1 MTSIPS
7 FGTSLLQNA
16 QANQTTA
23 PSVEEILQNTPQ
35 APMPEQAPDSFNR
48 EGEMPQRKGFDWFS
62 ATATALG
69 ALGVFLAG
77 RKGWLGKYVQTWF
90 GGRMSLSKV
99 HKNIEAKISEY
110 LGRDGVGVNS
120 AKIVKNAEGN
130 KVLRAEF
137 ENGAVQEFAVTESKN
152 VIKLST
158 KDMPL
163 GVDGQVA
170 GKAEEVILFNR
181 LDGSPKSRV
190 RFIKGENG
198 KVQEYAAFKGEDIL
212 DEGFSESSG
221 IYRSYQKSAPRRRY
235 LFGLF
240 GPKQVKTVSRT
251 YTNPETGEA
260 SVTSMKTVYKHGKK
274 AKIHQQINGQNRTI
288 IFDNSGK
295 ISQIQTKG
303 NDGKVIVQHFDYAL
317 NPEGKQVLSEIR
329 YTDAKGNPITP
340 PSV

>member
-130 KVLRAEF
+130 KYYVPNL
-137 ENGAVQEFAVTESKN
+137 
-152 VIKLST
+152 
-158 KDMPL
+158 
-163 GVDGQVA
+163 
-170 GKAEEVILFNR
+170 
-181 LDGSPKSRV
+181 
-190 RFIKGENG
+190 
-198 KVQEYAAFKGEDIL
+198 
-212 DEGFSESSG
+212 
-221 IYRSYQKSAPRRRY
+221 
-235 LFGLF
+235 
-240 GPKQVKTVSRT
+240 KTVLFR
-251 YTNPETGEA
+251 NL
-260 SVTSMKTVYKHGKK
+260 
-274 AKIHQQINGQNRTI
+274 Q
-288 IFDNSGK
+288 
-295 ISQIQTKG
+295 
-303 NDGKVIVQHFDYAL
+303 
-317 NPEGKQVLSEIR
+317 
-329 YTDAKGNPITP
+329 
-340 PSV
+340 